1 MASIVTA
8 AIGVILA
15 TPDQLTARIAVL
27 EESLSQ
33 NPRAAAALADARA
46 ARTPTVWTE
55 KAVVDMLSA
64 KLRPT
69 ATVTKA
75 QGAAIRTY
83 VGTALAEA
91 EITAL
96 LAELKTT
103 KGPRN
108 IARCIATYDGH
119 VIGLI
124 IAAITE

>member
-1 MASIVTA
+1 MMCPDEGYFLWVAAFDWGWKEKGIHIFLEMAK
-8 AIGVILA
+8 
-15 TPDQLTARIAVL
+15 ARPAYKFV
-27 EESLSQ
+27 
-33 NPRAAAALADARA
+33 AYGA